1 MPDSKSPVFLIDA
14 YSEPAVLRI
23 EGRANYLNCTPVG
36 PALEQLVRQ
45 GKGSIAVDFGHCGGM
60 DSTFLG
66 IMAGVALALRRRDP
80 PGELLL
86 CRMGE
91 RNRELVHNLG
101 LHRIAR
107 VVEGEPQ
114 GASHDPQHDE
124 ALESKPVTHDEE
136 ARIVLQAHKNLV
148 EADQS
153 NARRFEDVITFL
165 KNQVEES

>member
-1 MPDSKSPVFLIDA
+1 MPNSSPPVFLIDA
-14 YSEPAVLRI
+14 LSEPAVLRI

-45 GKGSIAVDFGHCGGM
+45 GKDNIVVDFGHCGGM
-60 DSTFLG
+60 DSTFMG
-66 IMAGVALALRRRDP
+66 ILAGVALALRRRDP
-80 PGELLL
+80 PGELIL

-91 RNRELVHNLG
+91 RNLELVRNLG

-107 VVEGEPQ
+107 VVTEEPA
-114 GASHDPQHDE
+114 GLNHDPQQDQ
-124 ALESKPVTHDEE
+124 ALDSATPSHDEE

-153 NARRFEDVITFL
+153 NARRFQDVITFL